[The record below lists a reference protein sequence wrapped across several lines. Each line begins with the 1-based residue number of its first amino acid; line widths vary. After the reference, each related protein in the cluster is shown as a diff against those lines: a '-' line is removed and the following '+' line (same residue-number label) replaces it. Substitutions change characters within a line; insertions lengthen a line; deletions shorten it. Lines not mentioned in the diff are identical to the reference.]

1 MGAPG
6 ERSPLEFAR
15 RAVRRQV
22 TDVFND
28 MARGERPVLRRADA
42 LFEPDSV
49 AWRVHG
55 DVVGMLAGGI
65 ASLLLQMLH
74 PKVLA
79 GVWDHSDFRADMHG
93 RLRRTAKF
101 ISITTFDSAP
111 RAEALI
117 GRINQVHAR
126 VSGVL
131 PDGRPYDALDPRLLA
146 WVHVAEAICFLDGWR
161 RYGEPSMS
169 RADQD
174 RYFAEMARV
183 AERLGTDPIP
193 HTRAEAESLIAEMRS
208 ETLADARTHE
218 VRDLVLRQDLGSPL
232 TAPAARA
239 LMRAGVDLLP
249 DWARRLHG
257 LPPSPADALARA
269 QTRAIARSIR
279 WAFSTSA
286 NVRVWPAEVQAFPW
300 V

>member
-1 MGAPG
+1 MIPR
-6 ERSPLEFAR
+6 RSLAEPAR
-15 RAVRRQV
+15 RLIRRGV
-22 TDVFND
+22 TGVFND
-28 MARGERPVLRRADA
+28 ASRGERPVLRRADA
-42 LFEPDSV
+42 LFAPSSV

-55 DVVGMLAGGI
+55 DVVSMMAGGI

-117 GRINQVHAR
+117 ERINQVHAR
-126 VSGVL
+126 VKGVL

-146 WVHVAEAICFLDGWR
+146 WVHVAETICFLDGWR

-183 AERLGTDPIP
+183 AERLGADPIP
-193 HTRAEAESLIAEMRS
+193 RGRAEAEALIAEMRS
-208 ETLADARTHE
+208 ETLSDARTVE
-218 VRDLVLRQDLGSPL
+218 VRDLVLRQHLGNPL
-232 TAPAARA
+232 AAPAARA

-249 DWARRLHG
+249 DWARRMHD
-257 LPPSPADALARA
+257 LPPSPADAVARA
-269 QTRAIARSIR
+269 QTRALARSIR

-286 NVRVWPAEVQAFPW
+286 NVRVWPAEVAAFPW
-300 V
+300 R